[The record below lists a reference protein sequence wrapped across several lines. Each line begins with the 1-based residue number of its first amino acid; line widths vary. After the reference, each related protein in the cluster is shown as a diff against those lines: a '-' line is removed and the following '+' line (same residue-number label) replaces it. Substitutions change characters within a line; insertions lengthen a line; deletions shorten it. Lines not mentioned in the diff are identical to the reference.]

1 MLQDPHLAENYEDI
15 QETIEMIKMQLEDSK
30 KELEDLKKAHQ
41 PIDREP
47 KPDGKPKP
55 GDKPDGYD
63 SGDSSDPD
71 RDVFQERMEETAVA
85 PELELLTHVVPQRKT
100 VVSEDSPFN
109 FKVPRTIYWGMLEE
123 IPGCMFL
130 YLIDKQLIPKCCIP
144 RIHATFM

>member
-30 KELEDLKKAHQ
+30 KELEDLKKVNQ
-41 PIDREP
+41 PKPPKPNPNPPIDP
-47 KPDGKPKP
+47 NN
-55 GDKPDGYD
+55 